1 MSFIYNLIIK
11 TYQMSLAMAAPFHEK
26 AAKMLSGRKGVF
38 DQITTD
44 FPTNVPENFTTNT
57 QLVAWFHCAS
67 LGEFEQGRTL
77 IEAFRKKYPSYKI
90 VLTFFSPSG
99 YEVRKNYE
107 FANAV
112 YYLPFDGAE
121 NAKKWFDLIKPSI
134 IFFVKYEFWYYYL
147 HEAKKRNI
155 ITISFSAIFRENQVF
170 FKSYSKFYQNI
181 LRCFTH
187 IFVQNQNSLNL
198 LQSIDLQQVTIA
210 GDTRF
215 DRVIEIAKQ
224 AKKFPIIEE
233 FKQQNFLLM
242 IGSSWADDIAVLAP
256 FINQFDKKLKIVIAP
271 HEISENNLQNIENS
285 LKTKKVIRYSQ
296 ISVAADFSPQNV
308 LDCGLKSAATDADIL
323 IIDNIGM
330 LSSLYA
336 YADVAFVGG
345 GYGDG
350 LHNILE
356 AAVFGVP
363 VLFGNKK
370 YHKFQEA
377 IDLLA
382 LQGAFSIQNSEEL
395 QAIFSKIYTNI
406 TYRKAISTI
415 CHDYV
420 QSNQGGTEKIMSF
433 LALININK

>member
-1 MSFIYNLIIK
+1 
-11 TYQMSLAMAAPFHEK
+11 MSLVMAAPFHEK
-26 AAKMLSGRKGVF
+26 AEKMLSGRKGVF
-38 DQITTD
+38 EQITTD
-44 FPTNVPENFTTNT
+44 FPTNVTENM
-57 QLVAWFHCAS
+57 QPVAWFHCAS

-77 IEAFRKKYPSYKI
+77 IEAFRKKYLSYKI

-107 FANAV
+107 FADAV

-233 FKQQNFLLM
+233 FKQQDFLLM

-256 FINQFDKKLKIVIAP
+256 FINQFDTQFDKKLKIVIAP

-285 LKTKKVIRYSQ
+285 LKTKKIIRYSQ
-296 ISVAADFSPQNV
+296 ISTF
-308 LDCGLKSAATDADIL
+308 TDADIL
-323 IIDNIGM
+323 VIDNIGM

-363 VLFGNKK
+363 ILFGNKK

-395 QAIFSKIYTNI
+395 QAIFSQIYTNI

-415 CHDYV
+415 CYDYV
-420 QSNQGGTEKIMSF
+420 QSNQGGTEKIMNF
-433 LALININK
+433 LDLLHINK

>member
-1 MSFIYNLIIK
+1 
-11 TYQMSLAMAAPFHEK
+11 MAAPFHAK
-26 AAKMLSGRKGVF
+26 AAKMLEGRKDVF
-38 DQITTD
+38 KQIITD
-44 FPTNVPENFTTNT
+44 FPTNSTENT
-57 QLVAWFHCAS
+57 QPVAWFHCAS

-107 FANAV
+107 FADSV
-112 YYLPFDGAE
+112 YYLPFDSAE

-155 ITISFSAIFRENQVF
+155 ITISFSAIFRENQIF

-181 LRCFTH
+181 LRCFTY

-198 LQSIDLQQVTIA
+198 LQSIDLQEVSIA

-215 DRVIEIAKQ
+215 DRVTEIAKQ
-224 AKKFPIIEE
+224 AQKFPIIEE

-242 IGSSWADDIAVLAP
+242 VGSSWADDITVLAP

-296 ISVAADFSPQNV
+296 ISTF
-308 LDCGLKSAATDADIL
+308 TDADIL
-323 IIDNIGM
+323 VIDNIGM

-363 VLFGNKK
+363 ILFGNKK

-377 IDLLA
+377 VDLLA
-382 LQGAFSIQNSEEL
+382 LEGAFSIQNSKQL
-395 QAIFSKIYTNI
+395 QTIFSQIYENI
-406 TYRKAISTI
+406 TYRKAVSII

>member
-11 TYQMSLAMAAPFHEK
+11 TYQMSLVMVAPFHEK

-38 DQITTD
+38 EQITTD
-44 FPTNVPENFTTNT
+44 FPTNVTENM

-107 FANAV
+107 FADAV

-121 NAKKWFDLIKPSI
+121 NARKWFDLIKPSI

-215 DRVIEIAKQ
+215 DRVTEIAKQ

-271 HEISENNLQNIENS
+271 HEISESNLQNIENS
-285 LKTKKVIRYSQ
+285 LKTKKIIRYSQ
-296 ISVAADFSPQNV
+296 ISTF
-308 LDCGLKSAATDADIL
+308 TDADIL
-323 IIDNIGM
+323 VIDNIGM

-336 YADVAFVGG
+336 YADLAFVGG

-363 VLFGNKK
+363 TLFGNKK